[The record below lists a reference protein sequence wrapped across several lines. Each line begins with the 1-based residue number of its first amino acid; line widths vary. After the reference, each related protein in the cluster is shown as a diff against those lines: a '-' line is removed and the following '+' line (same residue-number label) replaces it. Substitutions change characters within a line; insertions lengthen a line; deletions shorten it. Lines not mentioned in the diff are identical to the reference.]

1 MPARLVSLV
10 TVEADCPAVRL
21 VIVSGFSGSG
31 KSVALHALEDL
42 GFYCIDNIPAGLLN
56 TFVEHILSRQ
66 DSVFENVGVGLD
78 ARNRPDDIDQV
89 PELIK
94 NLRDSGINCDLLFLQ
109 ANDEVLMSRFSE
121 TRRKHP
127 LSSTGA
133 GLREAIASEREV
145 LGSIINAADLF
156 IDTSQTSA
164 HALRE
169 RIRERVGERVP
180 HKLSIMI
187 ESFGYKHGLPAD
199 ADFVFDVRC
208 LPNPYWDP
216 ELRNMC
222 GRDDPVRGFLAAQP
236 EVQRMID
243 DIANFLESWIAKYE
257 DFQRSYLTVA
267 IGCTGGQHRSVYIAD
282 ELARRLAAR
291 YGPIQTLHHELPA
304 A

>member
-1 MPARLVSLV
+1 
-10 TVEADCPAVRL
+10 VRL

-42 GFYCIDNIPAGLLN
+42 GFYCIDNIPAGLLES
-56 TFVEHILSRQ
+56 FVEHILKRQ
-66 DSVFENVGVGLD
+66 DSVFEDVGVGLD
-78 ARNRPDDIDQV
+78 ARNRPEDISQL
-89 PELIK
+89 PNLIK
-94 NLRDSGINCDLLFLQ
+94 KLRDTGINCELLFLQ

-127 LSSTGA
+127 LSSGQI
-133 GLREAIASEREV
+133 GLREAIASEREL
-145 LGSIINAADLF
+145 LGSTINAADLL
-156 IDTSQTSA
+156 IDTSGTSA

-169 RIRERVGERVP
+169 RIRERVGERIP
-180 HKLSIMI
+180 HQLSILI

-216 ELRNMC
+216 SLRSLC
-222 GRDDPVRGFLAAQP
+222 GKDEPVRSFLDAEP
-236 EVQRMID
+236 EVRRMID
-243 DIANFLESWIAKYE
+243 DIAAFLEVWIVKYR

-282 ELARRLAAR
+282 QLAAR
-291 YGPIQTLHHELPA
+291 LGASFGPIQTLHHELSA
-304 A
+304 

>member
-1 MPARLVSLV
+1 M
-10 TVEADCPAVRL
+10 RL
-21 VIVSGFSGSG
+21 VIISGFSGSG

-56 TFVEHILSRQ
+56 TFVEHMLKRR

-89 PELIK
+89 PELVRT
-94 NLRDSGINCDLLFLQ
+94 LRKSGISCDLIFLQ
-109 ANDEVLMSRFSE
+109 ADDEVLMSRFSE

-127 LSSTGA
+127 LSLQGA
-133 GLREAIASEREV
+133 GLRDAIAREREL

-156 IDTSQTSA
+156 IDTSETSA

-169 RIRERVGERVP
+169 RIRQRIGEREA
-180 HKLSIMI
+180 HKLSILV

-208 LPNPYWDP
+208 LPNPFWDLK
-216 ELRNMC
+216 LRPLT
-222 GRDDPVRGFLAAQP
+222 GKDEPVRAFLQAEP
-236 EVQRMID
+236 EVIRMID
-243 DIANFLESWIAKYE
+243 DIATFLESWIAKYQ

-282 ELARRLAAR
+282 EVAAKLARR
-291 YGPIQTLHHELPA
+291 YGSIQTLHHELI
-304 A
+304 

>member
-1 MPARLVSLV
+1 M
-10 TVEADCPAVRL
+10 RL
-21 VIVSGFSGSG
+21 VIISGFSGSG

-42 GFYCIDNIPAGLLN
+42 GFYCIDNIPAGLLH
-56 TFVEHILSRQ
+56 TFVDHMLKRR

-89 PELIK
+89 PELVRT
-94 NLRDSGINCDLLFLQ
+94 LRKSGISCDLIFLQ
-109 ANDEVLMSRFSE
+109 ADDEVLMSRFSE

-127 LSSTGA
+127 LSLQGA
-133 GLREAIASEREV
+133 GLREAIAREREL

-156 IDTSQTSA
+156 IDTSDTSA

-169 RIRERVGERVP
+169 RIRQRIGEREA
-180 HKLSIMI
+180 HKLSILV

-208 LPNPYWDP
+208 LPNPFWDLK
-216 ELRNMC
+216 LRPLT
-222 GRDDPVRGFLAAQP
+222 GKDEPVRAYLQSEP
-236 EVQRMID
+236 EVSRMID
-243 DIANFLESWIAKYE
+243 DIATFLESWIVKYQ

-282 ELARRLAAR
+282 EVAAKLALR
-291 YGPIQTLHHELPA
+291 YGPIQTLHHELL
-304 A
+304 

>member
-1 MPARLVSLV
+1 
-10 TVEADCPAVRL
+10 VRL

-56 TFVEHILSRQ
+56 SFIEHIVERR

-78 ARNRPDDIDQV
+78 ARNRPDDIARI
-89 PELIK
+89 PGLIQ
-94 NLRDSGINCDLLFLQ
+94 NLRASGLSCDLLFLQ
-109 ANDEVLMSRFSE
+109 ADDEVLMSRFSE

-127 LSSTGA
+127 LSIEGA
-133 GLREAIASEREV
+133 GLREAIAQEREL
-145 LGSIINAADLF
+145 LGPIINSADLL
-156 IDTSQTSA
+156 IDTTRTSA

-169 RIRERVGERVP
+169 RIRERVGERES
-180 HKLSIMI
+180 HALSILI

-216 ELRNMC
+216 QLRHLC
-222 GRDDPVRGFLAAQP
+222 GKNEPVRAFLAAEP
-236 EVQRMID
+236 EVGRMID
-243 DIANFLESWIAKYE
+243 DISAFLERWIVKYQ

-282 ELARRLAAR
+282 ALAARLSAR
-291 YGPIQTLHHELPA
+291 YGPIQTLHHELPGE
-304 A
+304 

>member
-1 MPARLVSLV
+1 MPARQASLV
-10 TVEADCPAVRL
+10 TADPEAGPVRL
-21 VIVSGFSGSG
+21 IIVSGLSGSG

-42 GFYCIDNIPAGLLN
+42 GFYCIDNIPAALLKS
-56 TFVEHILSRQ
+56 FVEHILPRG

-78 ARNRPDDIDQV
+78 ARNTPEDIDSI
-89 PELIK
+89 PGLIRDLRAAAINCELI
-94 NLRDSGINCDLLFLQ
+94 FLQ
-109 ANDEVLMSRFSE
+109 ADEDVLMSRFSE

-127 LSSTGA
+127 LSVKGS
-133 GLREAIASEREV
+133 GLREALAQEREL

-156 IDTSQTSA
+156 IDTSTTSA

-169 RIRERVGERVP
+169 RIRQRIGEREP
-180 HKLSIMI
+180 HMLSILI

-216 ELRNMC
+216 RLRHLS
-222 GRDDPVRGFLAAQP
+222 GRDETVRAFLDAEP
-236 EVQRMID
+236 EVQKMID
-243 DIANFLESWIAKYE
+243 DIARFLETWIVKYH

-282 ELARRLAAR
+282 ALAAKLSPR
-291 YGPIQTLHHELPA
+291 FGPIRTLHHELPA
-304 A
+304 I